1 MPLEELINRVRYRL
15 DGYFHS
21 EKRSVKFLARFLAF
35 TLFAAVIST
44 IAPTLAD
51 ELADDPSMMQPVASE
66 ESTTTTTVTISP
78 TETSTA
84 SPTPNPTFSPE
95 PEISRPAI
103 TNSSAEPLPEGESS
117 ESATAEGPGV
127 PLEIQPRYILK
138 IPATGG
144 IDPRAATY
152 FLPLIYGANEDPE
165 VEFTMVCISAPAVRF
180 DLGAKG
186 VANNSIEGE
195 ELITGDQSGQLI
207 ISAKTKRVINLINSV
222 GGLFL
227 SSNSGGLAGRSLTFR
242 FVAVTKPVVD
252 PEFCSAAASGAIT
265 TVRALGLDLST
276 VKGGGKLK

>member
-1 MPLEELINRVRYRL
+1 MSLDELINRVRYRL

-51 ELADDPSMMQPVASE
+51 ELADDPSMMQPVASDE
-66 ESTTTTTVTISP
+66 TTTTVTISP

-84 SPTPNPTFSPE
+84 SPTPDPTFSPE

-117 ESATAEGPGV
+117 ESATANGPGV
-127 PLEIQPRYILK
+127 ALEIQPRYILK

-144 IDPRAATY
+144 IDPRATTY
-152 FLPLIYGANEDPE
+152 FLPLIYAANEDPE

-180 DLGAKG
+180 VLGAKG
-186 VANNSIEGE
+186 VANNSIECE
-195 ELITGDQSGQLI
+195 ELITQDVHVPHVMG
-207 ISAKTKRVINLINSV
+207 ACAYA
-222 GGLFL
+222 
-227 SSNSGGLAGRSLTFR
+227 LAL
-242 FVAVTKPVVD
+242 
-252 PEFCSAAASGAIT
+252 
-265 TVRALGLDLST
+265 
-276 VKGGGKLK
+276 

>member
-1 MPLEELINRVRYRL
+1 MSLEEFINRVRYRL

-66 ESTTTTTVTISP
+66 ETTSTVTISAP
-78 TETSTA
+78 ETSTA
-84 SPTPNPTFSPE
+84 SPTPDPTFSPE

-103 TNSSAEPLPEGESS
+103 TNTSAEPLPEGESS
-117 ESATAEGPGV
+117 ESATANGPGV
-127 PLEIQPRYILK
+127 ALEIQPRYILK
-138 IPATGG
+138 IPATSG
-144 IDPRAATY
+144 IDPRATTY
-152 FLPLIYGANEDPE
+152 FLPLIYAANEDPE

-180 DLGAKG
+180 DLGVKG

-207 ISAKTKRVINLINSV
+207 VSAKTNRVINLINSG

-242 FVAVTKPVVD
+242 FVAVTKPVAD
-252 PEFCSAAASGAIT
+252 PEICSAAQSGAIT

-276 VKGGGKLK
+276 VKGGGRLK

>member
-1 MPLEELINRVRYRL
+1 MSLDELINRVRYRL

-66 ESTTTTTVTISP
+66 ETTTTVTISP

-84 SPTPNPTFSPE
+84 SPTPDPTFSPE

-103 TNSSAEPLPEGESS
+103 TNTSAEPLPEGESS
-117 ESATAEGPGV
+117 ESATANGPGV
-127 PLEIQPRYILK
+127 ALEIQPRYILK

-144 IDPRAATY
+144 IDPRASTY
-152 FLPLIYGANEDPE
+152 FLPLIYAANEDPK

-180 DLGAKG
+180 DLGVKG
-186 VANNSIEGE
+186 VANNSIEGD

-207 ISAKTKRVINLINSV
+207 ISAKTNRTINLINSV

-242 FVAVTKPVVD
+242 FVAVTKPVTD
-252 PEFCSAAASGAIT
+252 PEICSAAQSGAIT

>member
-1 MPLEELINRVRYRL
+1 MSLDELINRVRYRL

-21 EKRSVKFLARFLAF
+21 EKQSVKFLARFLAF

-51 ELADDPSMMQPVASE
+51 ELADDPSMMQPVGAE
-66 ESTTTTTVTISP
+66 QSTSTVTISP
-78 TETSTA
+78 TETTTA

-117 ESATAEGPGV
+117 DSATANGPGV

-144 IDPRAATY
+144 IDPRATTY
-152 FLPLIYGANEDPE
+152 FLPLIYAANEDPD

-207 ISAKTKRVINLINSV
+207 ISAKTNRVINLINSV

-242 FVAVTKPVVD
+242 FVAVTKPVAD
-252 PEFCSAAASGAIT
+252 PALCSAAKSGAIT

>member
-1 MPLEELINRVRYRL
+1 MQLEELINRVRYRL

-21 EKRSVKFLARFLAF
+21 ERRSVKFLARFLAF

-44 IAPTLAD
+44 VAPTLAD
-51 ELADDPSMMQPVASE
+51 ELADDPSMMQPVSGE
-66 ESTTTTTVTISP
+66 QTTSTVTIAP
-78 TETSTA
+78 TETETA
-84 SPTPNPTFSPE
+84 SPTPNPTFTPE
-95 PEISRPAI
+95 PEISRPAVS
-103 TNSSAEPLPEGESS
+103 NSSAEPLPEGESS
-117 ESATAEGPGV
+117 ESATADGPGI

-138 IPATGG
+138 IPATSG
-144 IDPRAATY
+144 IDPRATNY

-165 VEFTMVCISAPAVRF
+165 VEFTMVCISAPALRF
-180 DLGAKG
+180 DMGVKGA
-186 VANNSIEGE
+186 ANNSIEGD

-207 ISAKTKRVINLINSV
+207 VSAKTNRVVNLINSG

-227 SSNSGGLAGRSLTFR
+227 SSNIGGLAGRSLTFR

-252 PEFCSAAASGAIT
+252 PAYCSAAKSGAIT

>member
-1 MPLEELINRVRYRL
+1 MSLEEFINRVRYRL

-66 ESTTTTTVTISP
+66 ETTSTVTISAP
-78 TETSTA
+78 ETSTA
-84 SPTPNPTFSPE
+84 SPTPDPTFSPE

-103 TNSSAEPLPEGESS
+103 SNTSAEPLLEGESS
-117 ESATAEGPGV
+117 ESATANGPGV
-127 PLEIQPRYILK
+127 ALEIQPRYILK

-144 IDPRAATY
+144 IDPRATTY
-152 FLPLIYGANEDPE
+152 FLPLIYAANEDPE

-180 DLGAKG
+180 DLGVKG

-207 ISAKTKRVINLINSV
+207 VSAKTNRVINLINSG

-242 FVAVTKPVVD
+242 FVAVTKPVAD
-252 PEFCSAAASGAIT
+252 PEICSAAQSGAIT

-276 VKGGGKLK
+276 AKGGGRLK

>member
-1 MPLEELINRVRYRL
+1 MSLDELINRVRYRL

-51 ELADDPSMMQPVASE
+51 ELADDPSMMQPVATEQPTS
-66 ESTTTTTVTISP
+66 TVTISP
-78 TETSTA
+78 AETETA
-84 SPTPNPTFSPE
+84 SPSPNPSFTPE

-103 TNSSAEPLPEGESS
+103 TNSSAEPLPES
-117 ESATAEGPGV
+117 EGSDSATAEGPGV
-127 PLEIQPRYILK
+127 PLEVQPRYILK
-138 IPATGG
+138 IPATGA
-144 IDPRAATY
+144 IDPRATSY
-152 FLPLIYGANEDPE
+152 FLPLIYAANQDPE

-186 VANNSIEGE
+186 VANNSVEGD

-207 ISAKTKRVINLINSV
+207 ISAKTNRVVNLINSS

-227 SSNSGGLAGRSLTFR
+227 TSNSGGLAGRSLTFR
-242 FVAVTKPVVD
+242 FVAVTKPVAD

-265 TVRALGLDLST
+265 TVRAIGLDLST
-276 VKGGGKLK
+276 TKGGGKLK

>member
-1 MPLEELINRVRYRL
+1 MSLDELINRVRYRL

-51 ELADDPSMMQPVASE
+51 ELADDPSMMQPVAAE
-66 ESTTTTTVTISP
+66 QSTSTVTISP
-78 TETSTA
+78 TETTTA

-103 TNSSAEPLPEGESS
+103 ANSSAEPLPEGESS
-117 ESATAEGPGV
+117 DSATADDPGV

-144 IDPRAATY
+144 IDPRATTY
-152 FLPLIYGANEDPE
+152 FLPLIYAANEDPD

-207 ISAKTKRVINLINSV
+207 MSAKTNRTINLINSV

-242 FVAVTKPVVD
+242 FVAVTKPVAD
-252 PEFCSAAASGAIT
+252 PALCSAAKSGAIT

>member
-1 MPLEELINRVRYRL
+1 MSLDELINRVRYRL

-66 ESTTTTTVTISP
+66 ETTTTVTIFP

-84 SPTPNPTFSPE
+84 SPTPDPTFSPE

-103 TNSSAEPLPEGESS
+103 TNTSAEPLPEGESS
-117 ESATAEGPGV
+117 ESATANGPGV
-127 PLEIQPRYILK
+127 ALEIQPRYILK

-144 IDPRAATY
+144 IDPRASTY
-152 FLPLIYGANEDPE
+152 FLPLIYAANEDPE

-207 ISAKTKRVINLINSV
+207 ISAKTNRTINLINSA

-227 SSNSGGLAGRSLTFR
+227 SSNNGGLAGRSLTFR
-242 FVAVTKPVVD
+242 FVAVTKPVAD
-252 PEFCSAAASGAIT
+252 PEICSAAQSGTIT

>member
-1 MPLEELINRVRYRL
+1 MSLEELINRVRYRL

-51 ELADDPSMMQPVASE
+51 ELADDPSMMQPVASDE
-66 ESTTTTTVTISP
+66 TTTTVTISP

-84 SPTPNPTFSPE
+84 SPTPDPTFSPE

-117 ESATAEGPGV
+117 ESATANGPGV
-127 PLEIQPRYILK
+127 ALEIQPRYILK

-144 IDPRAATY
+144 IDPRASTY
-152 FLPLIYGANEDPE
+152 FLPLIYAANEDSK

-180 DLGAKG
+180 DLGVKG

-207 ISAKTKRVINLINSV
+207 ISAKTNRTINLINSV

-242 FVAVTKPVVD
+242 FVAVTKPVAD
-252 PEFCSAAASGAIT
+252 PEICSAAQSGAMT

>member
-1 MPLEELINRVRYRL
+1 MSLEELINRVRYRL

-66 ESTTTTTVTISP
+66 ETTTTVTISP

-84 SPTPNPTFSPE
+84 SPTPDPTFSPE

-103 TNSSAEPLPEGESS
+103 TNTSAEPLPEGESS
-117 ESATAEGPGV
+117 ESATANGPGV
-127 PLEIQPRYILK
+127 ALEIQPRYILK

-152 FLPLIYGANEDPE
+152 FLPLIYAANEDSK

-180 DLGAKG
+180 DLGVKG

-207 ISAKTKRVINLINSV
+207 ISAKTNRVINLINSV

-242 FVAVTKPVVD
+242 FVAVTKPVAD
-252 PEFCSAAASGAIT
+252 PEICSAAQSGAIT

>member
-1 MPLEELINRVRYRL
+1 MSLEEFINRVRYRL

-66 ESTTTTTVTISP
+66 ETTTTVTISAP
-78 TETSTA
+78 ETSTA
-84 SPTPNPTFSPE
+84 SPTPDPTFSPE

-103 TNSSAEPLPEGESS
+103 SNTSADPLPEGESS
-117 ESATAEGPGV
+117 ESATANGPGV
-127 PLEIQPRYILK
+127 ALEIQPRYILK

-144 IDPRAATY
+144 IDPRATTY
-152 FLPLIYGANEDPE
+152 FLPLIYATNEDPE

-180 DLGAKG
+180 DLGVKG

-207 ISAKTKRVINLINSV
+207 ISAKTNRVINLINSV

-242 FVAVTKPVVD
+242 FVAVTKPVAD
-252 PEFCSAAASGAIT
+252 PEICSAAQSGAIT

-276 VKGGGKLK
+276 VKGGGRLK

>member
-1 MPLEELINRVRYRL
+1 MSLEEFINRVRYRL

-66 ESTTTTTVTISP
+66 ETTSTVTISAP
-78 TETSTA
+78 ETSTA
-84 SPTPNPTFSPE
+84 SPTPDPTFSPE

-103 TNSSAEPLPEGESS
+103 SNTSAEPLPEGESS
-117 ESATAEGPGV
+117 ESATANGPGV
-127 PLEIQPRYILK
+127 ALEIQPRYILK

-144 IDPRAATY
+144 IDPRATTY
-152 FLPLIYGANEDPE
+152 FLPLIYAANEDPE

-180 DLGAKG
+180 DLGVKG

-207 ISAKTKRVINLINSV
+207 VSAKTNRVINLINSG

-242 FVAVTKPVVD
+242 FVAVTKPVAD
-252 PEFCSAAASGAIT
+252 PEICSAAQSGAIT

-276 VKGGGKLK
+276 VKGGGRLK

>member
-1 MPLEELINRVRYRL
+1 MSLDELINRVRYRL

-51 ELADDPSMMQPVASE
+51 ELADDPSMMQPVASDE
-66 ESTTTTTVTISP
+66 TTTTVTISP

-84 SPTPNPTFSPE
+84 SPTPDPTFSPE

-117 ESATAEGPGV
+117 ESATANGPGV
-127 PLEIQPRYILK
+127 ALEIQPRYILK

-144 IDPRAATY
+144 IDPRASTY
-152 FLPLIYGANEDPE
+152 FLPLIYAANEDSK

-207 ISAKTKRVINLINSV
+207 ISAKTNRTINLINSV

-242 FVAVTKPVVD
+242 FVAVTKPVAD
-252 PEFCSAAASGAIT
+252 PEICSAAQSGAIT

>member
-1 MPLEELINRVRYRL
+1 MSLEELINRVRYRL

-51 ELADDPSMMQPVASE
+51 ELADDPSMMQPVASDE
-66 ESTTTTTVTISP
+66 TTTTVTISAP
-78 TETSTA
+78 ETSTP
-84 SPTPNPTFSPE
+84 SPTPDPTFSPE

-103 TNSSAEPLPEGESS
+103 SNTSAEPLPEGESS
-117 ESATAEGPGV
+117 ESATASGPGV
-127 PLEIQPRYILK
+127 PLDIQPRYILK
-138 IPATGG
+138 IPTTGG
-144 IDPRAATY
+144 IDPRATTY
-152 FLPLIYGANEDPE
+152 FLPLIYAANEDPE

-207 ISAKTKRVINLINSV
+207 VSAKTNRVVNLINSV

-227 SSNSGGLAGRSLTFR
+227 TSNSGGLAGRSLTFR

-252 PEFCSAAASGAIT
+252 PEICSVAQSGAIT

>member
-1 MPLEELINRVRYRL
+1 MSLEEFINRVRYRL

-21 EKRSVKFLARFLAF
+21 EKQSVKFLARFLAF

-66 ESTTTTTVTISP
+66 ETTSTVTISAP
-78 TETSTA
+78 ETSTA
-84 SPTPNPTFSPE
+84 SPTPDPTFSPE

-103 TNSSAEPLPEGESS
+103 SNTLAEPLPEGESS
-117 ESATAEGPGV
+117 ESATANGPGV
-127 PLEIQPRYILK
+127 ALEIQPRYILK
-138 IPATGG
+138 IPATGS
-144 IDPRAATY
+144 IDPRATTY
-152 FLPLIYGANEDPE
+152 FLPLIYAANEDPE

-180 DLGAKG
+180 DLGVKG

-207 ISAKTKRVINLINSV
+207 VSAKTNRVINLINSG

-242 FVAVTKPVVD
+242 FVAVTKPVAD
-252 PEFCSAAASGAIT
+252 PEICSAAQSGAIT

-276 VKGGGKLK
+276 VKGGGRLK

>member
-1 MPLEELINRVRYRL
+1 MSLEELINRVRYRL

-21 EKRSVKFLARFLAF
+21 EKRSVKILARFLAF

-51 ELADDPSMMQPVASE
+51 ELADDPSMMQPVVSQE
-66 ESTTTTTVTISP
+66 TTTTVTISP
-78 TETSTA
+78 TESATA
-84 SPTPNPTFSPE
+84 SPSANPTFSPE

-103 TNSSAEPLPEGESS
+103 VNPSAQPLPEDSVDS

-127 PLEIQPRYILK
+127 ALEIQPRYILK

-144 IDPRAATY
+144 IDPRASTY
-152 FLPLIYGANEDPE
+152 FLPLIYATNEDPE
-165 VEFTMVCISAPAVRF
+165 VEYTMVCISAPAVRF

-186 VANNSIEGE
+186 VANNSIEGD

-207 ISAKTKRVINLINSV
+207 VSAKTNRVINLINSSN
-222 GGLFL
+222 GLFL
-227 SSNSGGLAGRSLTFR
+227 SSQSGGLAGRSLTFR
-242 FVAVTKPVVD
+242 FVAVTKPVAD
-252 PEFCSAAASGAIT
+252 PEICSAAQSGAIT

-276 VKGGGKLK
+276 IKGGGRLK

>member
-1 MPLEELINRVRYRL
+1 MSLDELINRVRYRL

-51 ELADDPSMMQPVASE
+51 ELADDPSMMEPVVAE
-66 ESTTTTTVTISP
+66 QTTSTVTISP
-78 TETSTA
+78 TETTTA

-103 TNSSAEPLPEGESS
+103 TNSSAQPLPEGESS
-117 ESATAEGPGV
+117 DSATANGPGV

-144 IDPRAATY
+144 IDPRATTY
-152 FLPLIYGANEDPE
+152 FLPLIYAANEDPE
-165 VEFTMVCISAPAVRF
+165 VEFTMVCISAQALRF

-195 ELITGDQSGQLI
+195 ELITGDQSSQLI
-207 ISAKTKRVINLINSV
+207 VSAKTNRAINLVNSV

-242 FVAVTKPVVD
+242 FVAVTKPVAD
-252 PEFCSAAASGAIT
+252 PAFCSAAKSGAIT

>member
-1 MPLEELINRVRYRL
+1 MSLDELINRVRYRL

-66 ESTTTTTVTISP
+66 ETTSTVTIAP

-84 SPTPNPTFSPE
+84 SPTPDPTFSPE

-103 TNSSAEPLPEGESS
+103 TNTSAEPLPEGESS
-117 ESATAEGPGV
+117 ESATANGPGV
-127 PLEIQPRYILK
+127 ALEIQPRYILK

-144 IDPRAATY
+144 IDPRATTY
-152 FLPLIYGANEDPE
+152 FLPLIYAANEDPE

-180 DLGAKG
+180 DLGVKG

-207 ISAKTKRVINLINSV
+207 ISAKTNRVINLINSV

-242 FVAVTKPVVD
+242 FVAVTKPVAD
-252 PEFCSAAASGAIT
+252 PEICSAAQSGAIT

>member
-1 MPLEELINRVRYRL
+1 MSLEELINRVRYRL

-51 ELADDPSMMQPVASE
+51 ELADDPSMMQPVASDE
-66 ESTTTTTVTISP
+66 TTTTVTISP

-84 SPTPNPTFSPE
+84 SPTPDPTFSPE

-117 ESATAEGPGV
+117 ESATANGPGV
-127 PLEIQPRYILK
+127 ALEIQPRYILK

-144 IDPRAATY
+144 IDPRASTY
-152 FLPLIYGANEDPE
+152 FLPLIYAANEDPK

-180 DLGAKG
+180 DLGVKG

-207 ISAKTKRVINLINSV
+207 ISAKTNRVINLINSV

-242 FVAVTKPVVD
+242 FVAVTKPVAD
-252 PEFCSAAASGAIT
+252 PEICSAAQSGAIT

>member
-1 MPLEELINRVRYRL
+1 MSLEEFVYRVRYRL

-66 ESTTTTTVTISP
+66 ETTSTVTIAP

-84 SPTPNPTFSPE
+84 SPTPDPTFSPE

-103 TNSSAEPLPEGESS
+103 SNTSAEPLPEGESS
-117 ESATAEGPGV
+117 ESATANGPGV
-127 PLEIQPRYILK
+127 ALEIQPRYILK

-144 IDPRAATY
+144 IDPRATTY
-152 FLPLIYGANEDPE
+152 FLPLIYAANEDPE

-180 DLGAKG
+180 DLGVKG

-207 ISAKTKRVINLINSV
+207 ISAKTNRVINLINSV

-242 FVAVTKPVVD
+242 FVAVTKPVAD
-252 PEFCSAAASGAIT
+252 PEICSAAQSGAIT

-276 VKGGGKLK
+276 VKGGGRLK

>member
-1 MPLEELINRVRYRL
+1 MSLEELINRVRYRL

-66 ESTTTTTVTISP
+66 ETTTTVTISP

-84 SPTPNPTFSPE
+84 SPTPDPTFSPE

-103 TNSSAEPLPEGESS
+103 TNTSAEPLPEGESS
-117 ESATAEGPGV
+117 ESATANGPGV
-127 PLEIQPRYILK
+127 ALEIQPRYILK

-144 IDPRAATY
+144 IDPRATTY
-152 FLPLIYGANEDPE
+152 FLPLIYAANEDSK

-207 ISAKTKRVINLINSV
+207 ISAKTNRVINLINSV

-242 FVAVTKPVVD
+242 FVAVTKPVAD
-252 PEFCSAAASGAIT
+252 PEICSAAQSGAIT

>member
-1 MPLEELINRVRYRL
+1 MSLDELINRVRYRL

-66 ESTTTTTVTISP
+66 ETTTTVTISP

-84 SPTPNPTFSPE
+84 SPTPDPTFSPE

-103 TNSSAEPLPEGESS
+103 TNTSAEPLPEGESS
-117 ESATAEGPGV
+117 ESATANGPGV
-127 PLEIQPRYILK
+127 ALEIQPRYILK

-144 IDPRAATY
+144 IDPRASTY
-152 FLPLIYGANEDPE
+152 FLPLIYAANEDPK

-207 ISAKTKRVINLINSV
+207 ISAKTNRTINLINSV

-242 FVAVTKPVVD
+242 FVAVTKPVAD
-252 PEFCSAAASGAIT
+252 PEICSAAQSGAIT

>member
-1 MPLEELINRVRYRL
+1 MSLEEFINRVRYRL

-66 ESTTTTTVTISP
+66 ETTSTVTIAP

-84 SPTPNPTFSPE
+84 SPTPDPTFSPE

-103 TNSSAEPLPEGESS
+103 SNTSAEPLPEGESS
-117 ESATAEGPGV
+117 ESATANGPGV
-127 PLEIQPRYILK
+127 ALEIQPRYILK

-144 IDPRAATY
+144 IDPRATTY
-152 FLPLIYGANEDPE
+152 FLPLIYAANEDPE

-180 DLGAKG
+180 DLGVKG

-207 ISAKTKRVINLINSV
+207 ISAKTNRVINLINSV

-242 FVAVTKPVVD
+242 FVAVTKPVAD
-252 PEFCSAAASGAIT
+252 PEICSAAQSGAIT

-276 VKGGGKLK
+276 VKGGGRLK

>member
-1 MPLEELINRVRYRL
+1 MSLEELINRVRYRL

-51 ELADDPSMMQPVASE
+51 ELADDPSMMQPVASDE
-66 ESTTTTTVTISP
+66 TTTTVTISP

-84 SPTPNPTFSPE
+84 SPTPDPTFSPE

-117 ESATAEGPGV
+117 ESATANGPGV
-127 PLEIQPRYILK
+127 ALEIQPRYILK

-144 IDPRAATY
+144 IDPRASTY
-152 FLPLIYGANEDPE
+152 FLPLIYAANEDSK

-180 DLGAKG
+180 DLGVKG

-207 ISAKTKRVINLINSV
+207 ISAKTNRTINLINSV

-242 FVAVTKPVVD
+242 FVAVTKPVAD
-252 PEFCSAAASGAIT
+252 PEICSAAQSGAIT

>member
-1 MPLEELINRVRYRL
+1 MSLEELINRVRYRL

-51 ELADDPSMMQPVASE
+51 ELADDPSMMQPVASDE
-66 ESTTTTTVTISP
+66 TTTTVTISP

-84 SPTPNPTFSPE
+84 SPTPDPTFSPE

-117 ESATAEGPGV
+117 ESATANGPGV
-127 PLEIQPRYILK
+127 ALEIQPRYILK

-144 IDPRAATY
+144 IDPRASTY
-152 FLPLIYGANEDPE
+152 FLPLIYAANEDSK

-180 DLGAKG
+180 DLGVKG

-207 ISAKTKRVINLINSV
+207 ISAKTNRVINLINSV

-242 FVAVTKPVVD
+242 FVAVTKPVAD
-252 PEFCSAAASGAIT
+252 PEICSAAQSGAIT

>member
-1 MPLEELINRVRYRL
+1 MSLDELINRVRYRL

-51 ELADDPSMMQPVASE
+51 ELADDPSMMQPVASDE
-66 ESTTTTTVTISP
+66 TTTTVTISP

-84 SPTPNPTFSPE
+84 SPTPDPTFSPE

-117 ESATAEGPGV
+117 ESATANGPGV
-127 PLEIQPRYILK
+127 ALEIQPRYILK

-144 IDPRAATY
+144 IDPRATTY
-152 FLPLIYGANEDPE
+152 FLPLIYAANEDPE

-207 ISAKTKRVINLINSV
+207 ISAKTNRVINLTIK
-222 GGLFL
+222 F
-227 SSNSGGLAGRSLTFR
+227 AF
-242 FVAVTKPVVD
+242 
-252 PEFCSAAASGAIT
+252 PEWQ
-265 TVRALGLDLST
+265 LDL
-276 VKGGGKLK
+276 

>member
-1 MPLEELINRVRYRL
+1 MSLDELINRVRYRL

-51 ELADDPSMMQPVASE
+51 ELADDPSMMQPVASDE
-66 ESTTTTTVTISP
+66 TTTTVTISP

-84 SPTPNPTFSPE
+84 SPTPDPTFSPE

-117 ESATAEGPGV
+117 ESATANGPGV
-127 PLEIQPRYILK
+127 ALEIQPRYILK

-144 IDPRAATY
+144 IDPRASTY
-152 FLPLIYGANEDPE
+152 FLPLIYAANEDSK

-180 DLGAKG
+180 DLGVKG

-207 ISAKTKRVINLINSV
+207 ISAKTNRTINLINSV

-242 FVAVTKPVVD
+242 FVAVTKPVAD
-252 PEFCSAAASGAIT
+252 PEICSAAQSGAIT